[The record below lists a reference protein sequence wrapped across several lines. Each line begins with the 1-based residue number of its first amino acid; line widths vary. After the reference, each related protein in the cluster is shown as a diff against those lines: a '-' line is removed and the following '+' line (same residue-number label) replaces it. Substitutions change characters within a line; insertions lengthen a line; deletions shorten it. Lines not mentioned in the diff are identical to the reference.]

1 MKSIAMML
9 IAGTAAT
16 ATAGT
21 FSETYSGDFELT
33 TTNWNETFDVVGFD
47 SQNGTRVLKSVEI
60 TLNGDVVGNAQA
72 ESLDM
77 GATLIELSLQATLTL
92 SLTAAGTELA
102 EVIPVV
108 NESFNASAFDGAI
121 DFGGTSGVSFLELS
135 GSASESESINTQS
148 VLDEFID
155 VASVSLDA
163 DATGS
168 SFGSGAGNL
177 ITQFATEAGL
187 DWEITYVYN
196 VIPAPGALALLGLG
210 GLVAGRRR
218 G

>member
-1 MKSIAMML
+1 MKSIAMIL

-108 NESFNASAFDGAI
+108 NESFNAAAFDGTI

-177 ITQFATEAGL
+177 LTQFATEAGL

-196 VIPAPGALALLGLG
+196 VIPAPGSLALLGLG

-218 G
+218 R

>member
-1 MKSIAMML
+1 MKSIAILM

-108 NESFNASAFDGAI
+108 NESFNASAFDGTI

-218 G
+218 R

>member
-108 NESFNASAFDGAI
+108 NESFNASAFDGMI